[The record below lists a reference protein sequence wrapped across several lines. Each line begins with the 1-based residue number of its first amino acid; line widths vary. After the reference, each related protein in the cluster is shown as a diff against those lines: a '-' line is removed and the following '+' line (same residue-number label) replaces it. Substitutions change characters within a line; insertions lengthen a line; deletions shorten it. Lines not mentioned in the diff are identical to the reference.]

1 MHAFAVVATVLS
13 IVFHPGGGAP
23 AKHWTLRC
31 GPAGGTL
38 PHAASA
44 CTKLARLRAPFA
56 PTPRGMMCADIV
68 YGPESA
74 EITGTLRGRPVVAH
88 LTRRDSCE
96 EARFMRVRFLFPV
109 KLAVGGG

>member
-1 MHAFAVVATVLS
+1 MHVLAAFASALS
-13 IVFHPGGGAP
+13 IVLHPGDGAS
-23 AKHWTLRC
+23 ARQWTLRC

-44 CTKLARLRAPFA
+44 CTKLARLRNPFA
-56 PTPRGMMCADIV
+56 PTPPGMMCADVV
-68 YGPESA
+68 YGPETA
-74 EITGTLRGRPVVAH
+74 DVRGTLFGRPVFAH
-88 LTRRDSCE
+88 LTRHDSCE

>member
-1 MHAFAVVATVLS
+1 MHALGVTATALT
-13 IVFHPGGGAP
+13 IAFHPGNGAP

-44 CTKLARLRAPFA
+44 CTKLAGLREPFA
-56 PTPRGMMCADIV
+56 PTPPGMMCADVV
-68 YGPESA
+68 YGLETA
-74 EITGTLRGRPVVAH
+74 DIRGRLRGRPVFAH

-96 EARFMRVRFLFPV
+96 ERRFMRVRFLFPV
-109 KLAVGGG
+109 KLAVGG